1 MDAFRENNHK
11 RSPPRIS
18 IGPANRSQPPG
29 SDLDLSVESAVRV
42 KECGFA
48 KGRTCLAAAA
58 IEKKPVAISI
68 VTIAEAVSGAVAP
81 PRRGIASHSAAVDRK
96 AITMIGRR

>member
-1 MDAFRENNHK
+1 MDAFRANSHK

-29 SDLDLSVESAVRV
+29 RDLGLGVSAAVRV

-48 KGRTCLAAAA
+48 KARTCLDAAA
-58 IEKKPVAISI
+58 IEKKPAATSI
-68 VTIAEAVSGAVAP
+68 ITIAEAVTGAAAP
-81 PRRGIASHSAAVDRK
+81 LRRGIASHSAAADTK